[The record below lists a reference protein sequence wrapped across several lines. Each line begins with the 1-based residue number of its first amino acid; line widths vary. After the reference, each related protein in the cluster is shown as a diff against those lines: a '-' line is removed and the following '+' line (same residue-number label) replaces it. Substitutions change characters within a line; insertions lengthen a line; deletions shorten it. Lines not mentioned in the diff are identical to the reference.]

1 MGPGSRR
8 RLAAERAAPVTWA
21 PVARRTGSTR
31 EKLLGAVLVLP
42 AVALALVVV
51 GGGVGAT
58 ALQAFGLLPVV
69 GRPRPGTGAF
79 TARPG
84 ELFAAIGVSLSV
96 AVVATAVA
104 VVVGTTAAVV
114 IVSRTRSSRAV
125 ATLGTLTVTIPHLI
139 AAATVGLLLSD
150 AGVLPRLLGISPDD
164 WAPWVGGPLWGAAIV
179 ELAWK
184 ESAFIALIVTGTL
197 ATRIQTYDE
206 TAALLGA
213 GRAQRF
219 RHVLLPLTAPT
230 IVIGA
235 AISFVYALGSYEV
248 LWLLGRTS
256 PEPLPVLAVRL
267 FQGVSL
273 DARNEAAAVAL
284 VTCVLALGAVAL
296 TFAALRRTATWR

>member
-1 MGPGSRR
+1 M
-8 RLAAERAAPVTWA
+8 TWA
-21 PVARRTGSTR
+21 PVARRAGSPR
-31 EKLLGAVLVLP
+31 EKLRGALLVLP
-42 AVALALVVV
+42 AAVLSLVVL
-51 GGGVGAT
+51 GGGIGAT

-69 GRPRPGTGAF
+69 GRPTPGVEAF

-96 AVVATAVA
+96 AAVSTVLA
-104 VVVGTTAAVV
+104 VVVGTLAAIV

-125 ATLGTLTVTIPHLI
+125 AALGTLTVTIPHLI

-150 AGVLPRLLGISPDD
+150 AGVLPRLLGIPPEA

-213 GRAQRF
+213 GRTQRF

-230 IVIGA
+230 ILIGA
-235 AISFVYALGSYEV
+235 TISFVYALGSYEV

-273 DARNEAAAVAL
+273 DSRPEAAAVAL
-284 VTCVLALGAVAL
+284 VTSVLALAAVAL
-296 TFAALRRTATWR
+296 TFAALRRTAAWR

>member
-1 MGPGSRR
+1 M
-8 RLAAERAAPVTWA
+8 TWS
-21 PVARRTGSTR
+21 PVARRSGSTR
-31 EKLLGAVLVLP
+31 ERLRGALLVLP
-42 AVALALVVV
+42 AVALALVVL

-58 ALQAFGLLPVV
+58 VLQAFGLLPVV
-69 GRPRPGTGAF
+69 GPVRPGVGAF

-84 ELFAAIGVSLSV
+84 EVGAAVAVSLGV
-96 AVVATAVA
+96 AAAATAVA
-104 VVVGTTAAVV
+104 VVVGTIAAVV
-114 IVSRTRSSRAV
+114 IVSRTRSARVV
-125 ATLGTLTVTIPHLI
+125 AMLGTVTVTIPHLI

-150 AGVLPRLLGISPDD
+150 AGVLPRLLGIASEA

-213 GRAQRF
+213 GRAHRF

-230 IVIGA
+230 ILIGA

-273 DARNEAAAVAL
+273 DSRPEAAAVAL
-284 VTCVLALGAVAL
+284 VTCVIALAVVAA
-296 TFAALRRTATWR
+296 TFAALRRTASWR

>member
-1 MGPGSRR
+1 M
-8 RLAAERAAPVTWA
+8 
-21 PVARRTGSTR
+21 
-31 EKLLGAVLVLP
+31 LVLP
-42 AVALALVVV
+42 AVVLALVVL
-51 GGGVGAT
+51 GGGIGAT

-69 GRPRPGTGAF
+69 GQPTPGVAAF

-84 ELFAAIGVSLSV
+84 ELLAAVGVSVSV
-96 AVVATAVA
+96 AAVSTVLA
-104 VVVGTTAAVV
+104 VVIGTLAAVV

-125 ATLGTLTVTIPHLI
+125 AALGTLTVTVPHLI

-150 AGVLPRLLGISPDD
+150 AGVLPRLLGIPPES

-230 IVIGA
+230 ILIGA

-273 DARNEAAAVAL
+273 DSRPEAAAVAL
-284 VTCVLALGAVAL
+284 VASVLALAAVAL
-296 TFAALRRTATWR
+296 TFAALRRTAAWR